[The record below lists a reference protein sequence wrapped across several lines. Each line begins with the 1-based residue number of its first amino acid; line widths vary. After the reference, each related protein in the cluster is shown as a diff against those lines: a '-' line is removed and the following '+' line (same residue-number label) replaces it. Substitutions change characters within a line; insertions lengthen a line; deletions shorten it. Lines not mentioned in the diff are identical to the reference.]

1 MKILLTATV
10 TPQVTWDLH
19 ITDPGVRREQYLR
32 SLRAWL
38 PVATRHGAEVV
49 FVENSGTD
57 LDGLA
62 REALGAV
69 PENLRLVRTSP
80 PAPADIERGKGAA
93 EAAMIDEFAASFFE
107 DPNEL
112 WLKCTGR
119 LSVRNFEKCL
129 PAHVPSRAIVGRVKM
144 NFSQLDTRFVGAT
157 ADVWRRYFVGCGPL
171 VNDRAELFLEKALM
185 RRTLAA
191 MSDGVSLI
199 RFGAQ
204 PAFRGRSAT
213 HVDRRY
219 DSLRSRIKR
228 LGANRLEDTLKGR
241 LAGKYY

>member
-19 ITDPGVRREQYLR
+19 IADPGVRREQYLR

-38 PVATRHGAEVV
+38 PIATRHGADVIL
-49 FVENSGTD
+49 VENSGAD
-57 LDGLA
+57 LDRLVRDA
-62 REALGAV
+62 FGAV
-69 PENLRLVRTSP
+69 PENLHPVRASP
-80 PAPADIERGKGAA
+80 PTPADVERGKGAA
-93 EAAMIDEFAASFFE
+93 EAAMIDTVAASFF
-107 DPNEL
+107 DGASEL

-119 LSVRNFEKCL
+119 LSVRNFERCVSVQV
-129 PAHVPSRAIVGRVKM
+129 PARAIVGRVKM

-157 ADVWRRYFVGCGPL
+157 ADVWCQYFVGCGSS
-171 VNDRAELFLEKALM
+171 VNDRDELFLEKVLM

-191 MSDGVSLI
+191 MSDGVSLV

-204 PAFRGRSAT
+204 PSFRGRSAT
-213 HVDRRY
+213 HADRRY
-219 DSLRSRIKR
+219 DSLSSRLKR
-228 LGANRLEDTLKGR
+228 FGANKLEDTLKGR